1 MKTVLYNTTSNEV
14 VAGPFEPQYLVDGK
28 AGEIPRRYVELHL
41 IETDPPEY
49 NPQFQKLSSEWIV
62 NLKNRR
68 RTLVWTITNKTGDE
82 LAEEETQEIILMD
95 STINFHL
102 LKKITQV
109 LLENLNDEDAPEF
122 TDLFL
127 SFRYETQYHK
137 GDRLRFRDNLY
148 KILKNHTSVRGM
160 NPENDQINYQLL
172 P

>member
-1 MKTVLYNTTSNEV
+1 ME
-14 VAGPFEPQYLVDGK
+14 
-28 AGEIPRRYVELHL
+28 
-41 IETDPPEY
+41 
-49 NPQFQKLSSEWIV
+49 
-62 NLKNRR
+62 
-68 RTLVWTITNKTGDE
+68 
-82 LAEEETQEIILMD
+82 
-95 STINFHL
+95 NFHL

-109 LLENLNDEDAPEF
+109 LLENLKDEDAPEF

>member
-41 IETDPPEY
+41 IETEPPEY
-49 NPQFQKLSSEWIV
+49 NPLTQKLSSGWLV

-68 RTLVWTITNKTGDE
+68 RTLVWTVTDKTGDE
-82 LAEEETQEIILMD
+82 LDEEETQENILMD
-95 STINFHL
+95 STINAHL
-102 LKKITQV
+102 MKKITQV
-109 LLENLNDEDAPEF
+109 LLENIPDEDAPEF

-127 SFRYETQYHK
+127 CFRYDFPYDK
-137 GDRLRFRDNLY
+137 GDRVRFRNHLY
-148 KILKNHTSVRGM
+148 KILKHHTSARGA
-160 NPENDQINYQLL
+160 NPENDQVNYKIL